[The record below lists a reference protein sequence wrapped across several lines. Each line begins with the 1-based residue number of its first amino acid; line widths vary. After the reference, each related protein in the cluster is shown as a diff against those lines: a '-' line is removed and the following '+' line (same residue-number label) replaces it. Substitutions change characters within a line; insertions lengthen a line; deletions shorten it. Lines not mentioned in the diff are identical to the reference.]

1 MNRTKVLIIV
11 LFLPVYSSHAAIHWV
26 GDPGLCTVSNSH
38 ATLGLALFAA
48 ALSPEDD
55 EIRLSDTVSYFGSGN
70 SYTLTDWDPDTTGTL
85 KITGGFA
92 NCFNA
97 PGGPTF
103 IGGAPGDVFTVRTSS
118 QDSSVVTFEDVYLTG
133 SDGRG
138 LVVSGGGQ
146 VNLID
151 AVVSNNDGGG
161 LEVLGGGFV
170 DIQQDTNIFDNGLP
184 GSQAGGGIRCTG
196 QDSEVQTQGLLLR
209 NRASSGGNMY
219 ISSGCY
225 VLLKGGARIEGSN
238 TGTIDNATSG
248 GGVFVNN
255 GGTLFVDGGQQQ
267 VSIKNNRAEFGGG
280 LYVWGTGRATLLN
293 VAFENNIATNKGAGI
308 YAINGGT
315 NFIQVLMGR
324 VPACPSQISCS
335 TLNGHQYNDS
345 VVYVNNSYVRMGRT
359 VMDSNS
365 FISSQTPTRGV
376 IKVENFGRLD
386 ATHLGITRNEAE
398 YLIRVESGSAE
409 LTHITAARNSFQN
422 NQGEFE
428 DSFSVFNGDDVDL
441 QNSIFM
447 DTGGLFDL
455 AGTMTADC
463 NLTDNSSG
471 WPAGTFSVGTAQF
484 VNIGGGDARQVASSP
499 GVDMCLADS
508 HSWSSDFDIENQASP
523 VNENTNPQGSPGQ
536 AGGLYDAGFDEVYDN
551 IGDDE
556 FLLTIQKQGSGQ
568 GTVISTP
575 LGIACGSDCTE
586 VYFRNTLVTL
596 FANAA
601 AGSEFA
607 GWGACPLPSGNQC
620 FITITESDT
629 VFATFQPDDLIF
641 SDGFN

>member
-1 MNRTKVLIIV
+1 MTKTKFCIIV
-11 LFLPVYSSHAAIHWV
+11 LLLPVYASQAAIHWV
-26 GDPGLCTVSNSH
+26 GDPGLCTVPNSH

-55 EIRLSDTVSYFGSGN
+55 EIRLSDTASYFGSGN
-70 SYTLTDWDPDTTGTL
+70 SYNLTDWDPDTTGTL

-103 IGGAPGDVFTVRTSS
+103 IGGAPSDVFTVSTSS
-118 QDSSVVTFEDVYLTG
+118 QDRSDVTFEKVHLAS

-138 LVVSGGGQ
+138 LVVSGGGH
-146 VNLID
+146 VTLLD
-151 AVVSNNDGGG
+151 VAMSNNEGGGVEVTDGGF
-161 LEVLGGGFV
+161 LDVS
-170 DIQQDTNIFDNGLP
+170 QDTNIFNNGLP
-184 GSQAGGGIRCTG
+184 GSESGGGIRCTG
-196 QDSEVQTQGLLLR
+196 QDSEVHTQGLLLR

-219 ISSGCY
+219 IASGCY
-225 VLLKGGARIEGSN
+225 VLLEGGARVQGSN

-248 GGVFVNN
+248 GGVFVFN
-255 GGTLFVDGGQQQ
+255 GGTLFADGGQQL
-267 VSIKNNRAEFGGG
+267 VSFTNNRAEFGGG

-315 NFIQVLMGR
+315 SFIQVLMDR
-324 VPACPSQISCS
+324 VPNCPSQTACS
-335 TLNGHQYNDS
+335 VLNGHQYNDS

-359 VMDSNS
+359 MLDSNT

-376 IKVENFGRLD
+376 LKVENFGRLE
-386 ATHLGITRNEAE
+386 AAHLGITRNQAE
-398 YLIRVESGSAE
+398 YLIRVESGSGQ
-409 LTHITAARNSFQN
+409 LTHLTAAGNSFQN
-422 NQGEFE
+422 NGGASE
-428 DSFSVFNGDDVDL
+428 DSFSVFNGDDVNL

-447 DTGGLFDL
+447 DTGGLFDM
-455 AGTMTADC
+455 AGTMVADC
-463 NLTDNSSG
+463 NLTDNSAG
-471 WPAGTFSVGTAQF
+471 WPAGSFSVGTAQF
-484 VNIGGGDARQVASSP
+484 INAAGGDVRQVASSP

-508 HSWSSDFDIENQASP
+508 LSWSSDFDIENQTTP

-556 FLLTIQKQGSGQ
+556 FLLTLQKQGSGE

-575 LGIACGSDCTE
+575 LGIACGTDCTE
-586 VYFRNTLVTL
+586 VIFRNTLVTL

-601 AGSEFA
+601 SGSEFT
-607 GWGACPLPSGNQC
+607 GWGLCPLPSGNQC
-620 FITITESDT
+620 FITVTQSAT
-629 VFATFQPDDLIF
+629 VFAEFQPDDLIF
-641 SDGFN
+641 SNGLE